1 MQTYYRESRRIL
13 TRQKGGFLGSD
24 DPHSGYT
31 HTLNPYTGCGFGKTA
46 CGAYCY
52 AQYLAW
58 AFRENTDH
66 AWGEA
71 VYVKE
76 NAPELL
82 HSELTRMSAA
92 DRQRTR
98 IFMSSATDPYQPVEA
113 KERLTRRLLDVFADF
128 NDVGLLLIQTRSP
141 LVTQDINR
149 IQALPY
155 AWVSFTIETDRDD
168 LMHEIRPGGPGFQA
182 RLKTVSELVTAGIPV
197 QIAVSPCL
205 PYSPEF
211 ADRLLATGADRLIV
225 DTLVDGDGQSGQRT
239 QRSPFGQMNLSF
251 NWRDETPA
259 RHLYQRLQ
267 QAVSDGQLGVTG
279 WSDTGFGSV
288 PSQTVQDVDSPP
300 RQASLF

>member
-1 MQTYYRESRRIL
+1 MKIYYRQSRRIL

-58 AFRENTDH
+58 AFRDDTDD
-66 AWGEA
+66 AWGDA

-76 NAPELL
+76 NAPDLL
-82 HSELTRMSAA
+82 HNELKRMTTA

-113 KERLTRRLLDVFADF
+113 RERLTRRLLDVFAEYTDT
-128 NDVGLLLIQTRSP
+128 GLLLIQTRSP
-141 LVTQDINR
+141 LVTQDIDR
-149 IQALPY
+149 IQALPFS
-155 AWVSFTIETDRDD
+155 WVSFTIETDRDD
-168 LMHEIRPGGPGFQA
+168 LMREIRPGGPGIQA
-182 RLKTVSELVTAGIPV
+182 RLQTVSQLVQAHIPV

-211 ADRLLATGADRLIV
+211 ADRLLATGAERIIV

-251 NWRDETPA
+251 NWRDATPA
-259 RHLYQRLQ
+259 RQLYQRLQ
-267 QAVSDGQLGVTG
+267 QAVSDGQLEATG
-279 WSDTGFGSV
+279 WSDSGFASV
-288 PSQTVQDVDSPP
+288 PSQHIQDDNPPP
-300 RQASLF
+300 RQARLL